1 MANTFH
7 DATIC
12 FEPIVGYAGTHE
24 DVGAVEL
31 SRSASGLLVTELN
44 AADKRSRKKDIE
56 AENIVR
62 GLVTEYLNCSTHI
75 SGIFCW

>member
-1 MANTFH
+1 MANSFH
-7 DATIC
+7 DATVC
-12 FEPIVGYAGTHE
+12 FGPLAGHAGTHE
-24 DVGAVEL
+24 VGGALNL
-31 SRSASGLLVTELN
+31 SLSNLPGTAPKATKGRCH
-44 AADKRSRKKDIE
+44 KKDNE

>member
-7 DATIC
+7 DVTVC
-12 FEPIVGYAGTHE
+12 FRLLAGHAGTHQGGTV
-24 DVGAVEL
+24 DVGLSEL
-31 SRSASGLLVTELN
+31 PGTATN
-44 AADKRSRKKDIE
+44 AAKARCHKRDIE